1 MQRQVSLFHVK
12 IASDQHVLRVLA
24 SEPLAGD
31 SVLHQVARENNTEKV
46 TESLDSISV
55 DLLNNR
61 WESPLIAA
69 VQNGAFNSM
78 TTLLNRG
85 ARVSQQD
92 RRGNT
97 ALHYAVINSHV
108 KVAY

>member
-1 MQRQVSLFHVK
+1 M
-12 IASDQHVLRVLA
+12 ASDQHVLRVLA

-31 SVLHQVARENNTEKV
+31 SVLHQAARENNVEKV
-46 TESLDSISV
+46 TESVDTICV

-61 WESPLIAA
+61 GESPLIAA

-78 TTLLNRG
+78 TALLNRG
-85 ARVSQQD
+85 AKVDQHD

-97 ALHYAVINSHV
+97 SLHYAVINSHV

>member
-1 MQRQVSLFHVK
+1 VK